1 MVFGDELVDED
12 YMMKQF
18 DRLNSKKRVR
28 EENDQK
34 AFMMDELVTYTNYV
48 VHVPLEEVVPKEQKL
63 KEQPNMQEVVWDTLG
78 EPSKKYDFLVKQTK
92 LPSSDIPFENIS

>member
-78 EPSKKYDFLVKQTK
+78 EPSKKYDFLVK
-92 LPSSDIPFENIS
+92 